1 MSGISGPQ
9 HHSRIRQ
16 DSSSPIADTTIA
28 VTNGEDSALA
38 VVDWTK
44 REVFER
50 TLVLAAAAHEI
61 KTPIAVIAGYSDLL
75 LGGHLGELSA
85 HQRTVVSEIQQ
96 NATRLQLFTGSL
108 LHFSASENG
117 HLHVARE
124 PGCLND
130 VVAGEIGRWQAH
142 FTSHGTELSFCP
154 SGDLPTAFFDRVK
167 LEHVIA
173 NLLENALKFT
183 QSGGHVVV
191 TTRGYWWERR
201 ITNPGTRAEKER
213 RAARSAATINC
224 VRVDVADNG
233 PGIAPEH
240 HAEIFKEFLQLD
252 HATHCHGVGLGLA
265 VSKKLVEAHG
275 GRIWVESDRGKGST
289 FSLLLPL
296 I

>member
-1 MSGISGPQ
+1 MSGISGSQ
-9 HHSRIRQ
+9 HHSRIQ
-16 DSSSPIADTTIA
+16 QGSPSPIAA
-28 VTNGEDSALA
+28 TNGEDSALA
-38 VVDWTK
+38 GADWAQ

-50 TLVLAAAAHEI
+50 TLVLAAAAHEM
-61 KTPIAVIAGYSDLL
+61 KTPIAVITGYADLL
-75 LGGHLGELSA
+75 LGGHLGELSDQ
-85 HQRTVVSEIQQ
+85 QRTVVYEIQQ
-96 NATRLQLFTGSL
+96 SAARLQLFTGSF

-117 HLHVARE
+117 HLHVTKE
-124 PGCLND
+124 PGCVND
-130 VVAGEIGRWQAH
+130 VVGGEIARWQAP
-142 FTSHGTELSFCP
+142 FASQRTELSFCP
-154 SGDLPTAFFDRVK
+154 SGNLPTVFFDHVK

-183 QSGGHVVV
+183 QAGGRVVV

-201 ITNPGTRAEKER
+201 ITNPGARTEKER
-213 RAARSAATINC
+213 RAGRSAATINC

-252 HATHCHGVGLGLA
+252 HGPHSHGVGLGLA
-265 VSKKLVEAHG
+265 VSKKLVEAHA